1 MAWVYSALEHLCSA
15 CCVRGFCHQRHRRN
29 QSFTLRPGGIRTG
42 TGRRLA
48 YGIQLDEVPDV
59 HDGGV
64 CQHDR
69 RCIDGNRSVSRRME
83 RPRVWACAAGDGAAY
98 CLVRVEGFGPDLL
111 LLSLAIHDSKVSL
124 RSADEVRLEGFAPT
138 GAGKRPRD
146 QLDCGYFMIEILFFF
161 FAAVAIGAA
170 INVLVQKHVLYSALS
185 LILMLTA
192 VSVLF
197 VFLGA
202 DFIAVIQVIVY
213 AGAIMV
219 LFTFVIML
227 LNLPADE
234 DGADRLRWLKFI
246 GIPVGLFLLFLIVAT
261 LWNVEP
267 LRADTTRLTGSPQA
281 IGHSLFID
289 YLLPFELTSLL
300 ILIAL
305 VGAVVF
311 AKKDL

>member
-1 MAWVYSALEHLCSA
+1 M
-15 CCVRGFCHQRHRRN
+15 
-29 QSFTLRPGGIRTG
+29 
-42 TGRRLA
+42 
-48 YGIQLDEVPDV
+48 IQL
-59 HDGGV
+59 
-64 CQHDR
+64 
-69 RCIDGNRSVSRRME
+69 
-83 RPRVWACAAGDGAAY
+83 
-98 CLVRVEGFGPDLL
+98 
-111 LLSLAIHDSKVSL
+111 
-124 RSADEVRLEGFAPT
+124 
-138 GAGKRPRD
+138 
-146 QLDCGYFMIEILFFF
+146 LFFF
-161 FAAVAIGAA
+161 FAAVAVGAA

-192 VSVLF
+192 MSVLF
-197 VFLGA
+197 ILLRA

-246 GIPVGLFLLFLIVAT
+246 GIPLGLFFLLLVVTT
-261 LWNVEP
+261 LLNVEP
-267 LRADTTRLTGSPQA
+267 QIAAQNELIGSPQA
-281 IGHSLFID
+281 IGKSLFTD
-289 YLLPFELTSLL
+289 FVLPFEVTSLL